1 MMPAI
6 MTYFPPPLRIIS
18 PDRNSWIELR
28 PYQDESNQYH
38 ACEFEV
44 HLDYGHG
51 LFRGRNNS
59 VLFLNLSE
67 FQPQF
72 DEFITDRSIR
82 PALNGTYDCLVM
94 FQGRGNKVELRFCLG
109 DAFCGGMSGTEETHI
124 RGAFAVDGEQLNVIN
139 DFFAAWRRTRS
150 P

>member
-6 MTYFPPPLRIIS
+6 MIYSPPPLRITS
-18 PDRNSWIELR
+18 PDRHSWIELR
-28 PYQDESNQYH
+28 PYQDESNPYH

-59 VLFLNLSE
+59 VLFFNLSE

-72 DEFITDRSIR
+72 DWFITDRSIR

-94 FQGRGNKVELRFCLG
+94 FQGHGNNVELRFCLG

-124 RGAFAVDGEQLNVIN
+124 RGAFAVDGEQLNAIN
-139 DFFAAWRRTRS
+139 AFFHAWKLS
-150 P
+150 KSS